1 MKPRRC
7 IDTDT
12 IWTKI
17 QTIAEKSNG
26 FVKTSDI
33 EAAGI
38 SRPMLK
44 KYVGT
49 KRKDNIF
56 IWHRI
61 VLLGDV
67 GQGAEHLGYNAA
79 SRNEHQQV
87 KA

>member
-1 MKPRRC
+1 MEPRRC

-44 KYVGT
+44 KYVDMG
-49 KRKDNIF
+49 KLDPRCEK
-56 IWHRI
+56 
-61 VLLGDV
+61 
-67 GQGAEHLGYNAA
+67 GYIL
-79 SRNEHQQV
+79 
-87 KA
+87 